1 MYYDYSW
8 NSVGYGGVDGM
19 KRTLWT
25 MMILVSVS
33 LLIVSGC
40 KTTEP
45 EGQQAAAP
53 MPEPAAVDQR
63 ETDQKPSQQAQEAEI
78 ITEPVPEPVVE
89 AIEPKEDIVI
99 HVAATG
105 NVHGELFATD
115 LITGERRETSLSQF
129 YSYLEQLRGAYGDRL
144 MLLDHGNAVS
154 GSFITSYWNAV
165 KTPEEDH
172 ILASVMNAM
181 GYQAAAAG
189 NLDVGMDP
197 QVLAGAI
204 GDFNFPILSA
214 NLVSSES
221 GQTLLASHT
230 MVNKGELSIAVIG
243 VMGDTDVLPEG
254 YELLDAVQTVNRT
267 VAALDADAV
276 VVLVSGTMQ
285 LAEKIASESRG
296 VHLIIGG
303 DRLTS
308 RLNRVN
314 QPVYIMGTQPHVQQ
328 TAAAQLVFRWNGEKY
343 DLDSVKTSM
352 ENMASYQASS
362 EAFSAI
368 FDELEQALMT
378 KVGYLADTIDTRRA
392 KIEDSAVVDLI
403 HDMQLKISGADISF
417 ASAPITDA
425 PLLEGP
431 LYVRDVLHALRL
443 LGLGERLPVL
453 YVLEMTGYEIDA
465 YLEHSYG
472 MWFESMSSIDDS
484 LIKGRNF
491 ELYDTASGLNYI
503 VDVRAP
509 VGDRVKITTNKDG
522 EKFMKEDSYTV
533 VLNEF
538 RIDGAGEYLSQGLGL
553 SSQEIEQRI
562 QRVITLDLVKSLRMQ
577 EAMLGTLE
585 PSSDENWFASPRIW
599 AQRAAQKEGLE

>member
-1 MYYDYSW
+1 
-8 NSVGYGGVDGM
+8 M

-25 MMILVSVS
+25 MMILVSIS

-45 EGQQAAAP
+45 EEQQAAAP

-63 ETDQKPSQQAQEAEI
+63 VTDQKPSQQAQEAEI
-78 ITEPVPEPVVE
+78 ISEPVPEPVVE
-89 AIEPKEDIVI
+89 AVVSKEDIVI

-105 NVHGELFATD
+105 NIHGELFATD

-129 YSYLEQLRGAYGDRL
+129 YSYLEQLREAYGDRL
-144 MLLDHGNAVS
+144 MLLDHGNALG

-165 KTPEEDH
+165 KAPDEDH
-172 ILASVMNAM
+172 IIASVMNTM

-197 QVLAGAI
+197 QILAGAV
-204 GDFNFPILSA
+204 GDFDFPILSA

-221 GQTLLASHT
+221 RETLLASHT
-230 MVNKGELSIAVIG
+230 ILNMGELSIAVIG
-243 VMGDTDVLPEG
+243 VMGDTDVMPEG
-254 YELLDAVQTVNRT
+254 YGLLDAVQTVNRT
-267 VAALDADAV
+267 IAVLDADAV
-276 VVLVSGTMQ
+276 VVLVSGSMQ

-314 QPVYIMGTQPHVQQ
+314 QPVYIMGTQPYVQQ
-328 TAAAQLVFRWNGEKY
+328 AAAAQLVFRWNGEEY
-343 DLDSVKTSM
+343 DLDRVKTGM
-352 ENMASYQASS
+352 EDMTSYQASS
-362 EAFSAI
+362 EAVEAFAPI

-378 KVGYLADTIDTRRA
+378 KVGYLSDTIDTRRA
-392 KIEDSAVVDLI
+392 KIEDSALVDII
-403 HDMQLKISGADISF
+403 HDMQLNISGADISF
-417 ASAPITDA
+417 ASAPVTDA

-472 MWFESMSSIDDS
+472 MWFESMGSIDDR
-484 LIKGRNF
+484 LIKGRDF

-509 VGDRVKITTNKDG
+509 AGDRVKITTNEAG

-538 RIDGAGEYLSQGLGL
+538 RFEGAGEYLSQGLGL

>member
-1 MYYDYSW
+1 
-8 NSVGYGGVDGM
+8 
-19 KRTLWT
+19 

-33 LLIVSGC
+33 LLVVSGC

-45 EGQQAAAP
+45 EEQTAVT
-53 MPEPAAVDQR
+53 MPEPAAVDLP
-63 ETDQKPSQQAQEAEI
+63 ETDQEPSQQAQEPEI
-78 ITEPVPEPVVE
+78 ISEPVPEPVVE
-89 AIEPKEDIVI
+89 AVETKEDIVI
-99 HVAATG
+99 HLAATG

-115 LITGERRETSLSQF
+115 LITGERREASLSQF
-129 YSYLEQLRGAYGDRL
+129 YSYLEQLREAYGNRL
-144 MLLDHGNAVS
+144 MLLDHGNALS

-165 KTPEEDH
+165 KAPEENH
-172 ILASVMNAM
+172 IIASVMNTM

-197 QVLAGAI
+197 QVLAGAV
-204 GDFNFPILSA
+204 GDFDFPILSA

-221 GQTLLASHT
+221 GEALLASHT
-230 MVNKGELSIAVIG
+230 MVDMGELSIAVIG
-243 VMGDTDVLPEG
+243 VMGDTHVLPEG
-254 YELLDAVQTVNRT
+254 FELLDAVQAVNKT

-276 VVLVSGTMQ
+276 VVLVSGSMQ

-314 QPVYIMGTQPHVQQ
+314 QPVYIMGTQPYVQQ
-328 TAAAQLVFRWNGEKY
+328 VAAGQLVFRWNGEEY
-343 DLDSVKTSM
+343 ELDRLRTSM
-352 ENMASYQASS
+352 EDMTSYQASADAV
-362 EAFSAI
+362 EAFSPI
-368 FDELEQALMT
+368 LDELEQALMT
-378 KVGYLADTIDTRRA
+378 KVGYLSDTIDTRRA

-403 HDMQLKISGADISF
+403 HNMQLNISGADISF
-417 ASAPITDA
+417 ASAPVTDA

-509 VGDRVKITTNKDG
+509 AGDRVKITTNEAG
-522 EKFMKEDSYTV
+522 EKFMREDSYTV
-533 VLNEF
+533 VINEF
-538 RIDGAGEYLSQGLGL
+538 RIDGAGAYLSQGLGL
-553 SSQEIEQRI
+553 SPQEIEQRI
-562 QRVITLDLVKSLRMQ
+562 RRVITLDLVESLRMQ

-585 PSSDENWFASPRIW
+585 PSSDENWFASPRVW